1 MHKKYANFSTIL
13 KWRLHGL
20 KSLLLTKQHDQ
31 TTKPRPL
38 VQKSR
43 LERFLKLLTTIMG
56 LPVFKY
62 ANFTTIVKCRF
73 HGLKNLLRTKQH
85 DQTTIPISLVQ
96 KSMARKIFGTSDENR
111 GLTCFKICKF
121 FDYKKMSFLR
131 AKKPPFEKTT

>member
-1 MHKKYANFSTIL
+1 MSFIWTKKPP
-13 KWRLHGL
+13 
-20 KSLLLTKQHDQ
+20 LTKQHDQ

-43 LERFLKLLTTIMG
+43 LERFLKLLTRTMG
-56 LPVFKY
+56 VPVLKY
-62 ANFTTIVKCRF
+62 ANFSTIVKCRF

-85 DQTTIPISLVQ
+85 DQTTILISLVQ

-121 FDYKKMSFLR
+121 FDYIKMSFLW
-131 AKKPPFEKTT
+131 ANKPPFDKTT